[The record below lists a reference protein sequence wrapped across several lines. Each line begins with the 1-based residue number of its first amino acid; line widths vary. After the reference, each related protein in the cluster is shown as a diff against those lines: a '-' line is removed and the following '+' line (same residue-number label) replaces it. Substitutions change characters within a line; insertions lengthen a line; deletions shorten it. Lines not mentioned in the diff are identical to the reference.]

1 MKIKTAG
8 QIVRALFINLGIVIL
23 LYGPFILAYQFS
35 LWVRQGFWT
44 ELPFSTFW
52 FWAGGSYPGFSW
64 SWIEQV
70 ALYLFELPLSLI
82 LMTIGAL
89 VILVA
94 ADKR

>member
-35 LWVRQGFWT
+35 LWVRQGFW
-44 ELPFSTFW
+44 
-52 FWAGGSYPGFSW
+52 
-64 SWIEQV
+64 IEQV